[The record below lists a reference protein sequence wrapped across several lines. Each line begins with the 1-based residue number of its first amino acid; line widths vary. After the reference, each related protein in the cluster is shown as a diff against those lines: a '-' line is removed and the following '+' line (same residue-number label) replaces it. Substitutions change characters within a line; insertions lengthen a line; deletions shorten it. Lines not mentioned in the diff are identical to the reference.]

1 MPSSDNTHRECV
13 HGIGGTF
20 IYARD
25 PKTLVAWYRKH
36 LGIEAVDEYNGVYYH
51 QFLQRDHTNPDR
63 TFSTT
68 WSIFP
73 ALEDAIPEGRG
84 FMLNYHVADLAA
96 MVKQLR
102 ADGIEVEKVE
112 EYDYGDFAWITD
124 PEGNRI
130 ELFQE
135 KRVPEN

>member
-1 MPSSDNTHRECV
+1 MPASDNTSRERI

-25 PKTLVAWYRKH
+25 PEALVQWYRKH
-36 LGIEAVDEYNGVYYH
+36 LGIDAANEYNGVYYH
-51 QFLQRDHTNPDR
+51 QFKQRDHANPDHVF
-63 TFSTT
+63 TTT

-73 ALEDAIPEGRG
+73 ALEDAMPEGRG
-84 FMLNYHVADLAA
+84 FMLNYHVANLAV
-96 MVKQLR
+96 MVEQLR
-102 ADGIEVEKVE
+102 EDGIEVEKVE

-130 ELFQE
+130 ELYQE
-135 KRVPEN
+135 KRTPED

>member
-1 MPSSDNTHRECV
+1 MNPSDETTRVCT

-25 PKTLVAWYRKH
+25 PETLVQWYRKH
-36 LGIEAVDEYNGVYYH
+36 LGIDAANEYNGVYYH
-51 QFLQRDHTNPDR
+51 QFKQRDHANPDHVF
-63 TFSTT
+63 TTT

-73 ALEDAIPEGRG
+73 ALEDAMPQGRS

-96 MVKQLR
+96 MVAQLQR
-102 ADGIEVEKVE
+102 DGIEVEKVE
-112 EYDYGDFAWITD
+112 EYDYGNFAWITD

-130 ELFQE
+130 ELYQE
-135 KRVPEN
+135 KGTPED